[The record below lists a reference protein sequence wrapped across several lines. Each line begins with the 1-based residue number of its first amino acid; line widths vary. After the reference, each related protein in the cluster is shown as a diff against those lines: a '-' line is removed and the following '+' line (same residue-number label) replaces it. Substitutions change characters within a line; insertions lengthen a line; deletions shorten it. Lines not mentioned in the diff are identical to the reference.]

1 MLQRVEY
8 ILYMEKYLPRFI
20 APPPPLDLI
29 VSGQINTVLSI

>member
-20 APPPPLDLI
+20 APPPLDLI